1 MVAKKSLLLP
11 VWPTHRFLLNLAP
24 MTTFTDTTMETPAMT
39 RLLVA
44 ALIALLSSQVFAMDS
59 LSEFTWKK
67 RVVIVFGD
75 VSDQRVAQQIKILT
89 DQRFELG
96 ERDLVV
102 IGVSDDDAKAFFGS
116 VSNLDAV
123 ALRREAADV
132 KKDRFQVVLIGKDG
146 GIKLRSD
153 TVVGNVEM
161 FDVIDRMPMRR
172 TERG

>member
-1 MVAKKSLLLP
+1 
-11 VWPTHRFLLNLAP
+11 
-24 MTTFTDTTMETPAMT
+24 MT

-44 ALIALLSSQVFAMDS
+44 AVIALVSSQVFAMDS
-59 LSEFTWKK
+59 LSQLTWKK

-75 VSDQRVAQQIKILT
+75 ASDQRVAQQIKILT

-102 IGVSDDDAKAFFGS
+102 IGVTDDEAKSFFGS
-116 VSNLDAV
+116 VSKLDAV
-123 ALRREAADV
+123 ALRREGDI
-132 KKDRFQVVLIGKDG
+132 KKDRFQVVLVGKDG

-153 TVVGNVEM
+153 TVVSDLDM

-172 TERG
+172 AERE